1 MPRGVSRAA
10 FVFASCLTA
19 QAMLYRAIRN
29 PKIRPMP
36 VNVGH
41 DVNAR
46 FRTAQSLWQDG
57 QVESTRLLLEEI
69 LAQRP
74 DHADAATLLAKLL
87 QSQGLLERASAVLA
101 ASCRH
106 LGLDPDTTL
115 RCAQFIRQSQRQQLA
130 AQLCE
135 EAIARGNATGELHAL
150 AGNIYRELGEFDAA
164 RCHFLAALEANVNLD
179 KWFVPGA
186 LAATQRYS
194 AADHPD
200 VERLVAHFHSAQGSP
215 RARAASGFGLA
226 KVYDDVGEYARAVD
240 VLREANAL
248 VRRDQAWSRDSWGTW
263 VAARSREHGGA
274 EHDAGPR
281 LQTPADWTP
290 IFVVGLPRSGTTL
303 AAVQLARHA
312 EVRDRGELPHI
323 PYIADRLEA
332 SGRARDPEALREAAQ
347 LYSAHLRQDDAPAP
361 WYVDNNQMNFRHLDL
376 IARLFPRARVIHC
389 VRNRRD
395 TALSIWSQYFANSAC
410 AFANDLDDIAA
421 FCAGHDRLMRHW
433 KDSLDLPIHTL
444 IYEDMVEH
452 SEEVGE
458 RLRAFVGLPD
468 KASTRELPAPG
479 QVITSASM
487 WQARQPVYRS
497 SIGRWRAYAPF
508 MPELE
513 RLFPDGDGSARQSA
527 Q

>member
-1 MPRGVSRAA
+1 
-10 FVFASCLTA
+10 
-19 QAMLYRAIRN
+19 
-29 PKIRPMP
+29 MP

-46 FRTAQSLWQDG
+46 FRTAQALWQDG
-57 QVESTRLLLEEI
+57 QVEPARLLLEDI
-69 LAQRP
+69 LARQP
-74 DHADAATLLAKLL
+74 GHADAATLLAKLL
-87 QSQGLLERASAVLA
+87 QSQGLLERASEVTA

-106 LGLDPDTTL
+106 LGLDADTTL

-135 EAIARGNATGELHAL
+135 EAIARGNATGDLHAL

-164 RCHFLAALEANVNLD
+164 RRHFLAALDANVNLD
-179 KWFVPGA
+179 MWFVPGA
-186 LAATQRYS
+186 LAATQRY
-194 AADHPD
+194 AAVDHPD
-200 VERLVAHFHSAQGSP
+200 VERLLAHFHNAQGSP

-248 VRRDQAWSRDSWGTW
+248 VRRDQPWSRDSWGRW
-263 VAARSREHGGA
+263 VATRERSGE
-274 EHDAGPR
+274 EHDPGPR
-281 LQTPADWTP
+281 LQTVAEWMP

-303 AAVQLARHA
+303 TAVQLARHGG
-312 EVRDRGELPHI
+312 VRDRGELPHI

-332 SGRARDPEALREAAQ
+332 SGRARDPEALREAAR
-347 LYSAHLRQDDAPAP
+347 LYAAHLRQDDAPAS

-395 TALSIWSQYFANSAC
+395 TALSVWSQYFANSAC

-421 FCAGHDRLMRHW
+421 FCAGHDRLMQHW
-433 KDSLDLPIHTL
+433 KNTLDLPIHTVA
-444 IYEDMVEH
+444 YEEMVEH
-452 SEEVGE
+452 GEAVSE
-458 RLRAFVGLPD
+458 RLRAFLGLPD
-468 KASTRELPAPG
+468 KAGARERPVPG

-497 SIGRWRAYAPF
+497 SIGRWRGYAPF

-513 RLFPDGDGSARQSA
+513 QLFPDENGSASRSA
-527 Q
+527 A

>member
-1 MPRGVSRAA
+1 MCRA
-10 FVFASCLTA
+10 V
-19 QAMLYRAIRN
+19 QAARLLFSQAGRRPGKVLYCAIPD
-29 PKIRPMP
+29 PKIRLMP
-36 VNVGH
+36 VTAGH

-46 FRTAQSLWQDG
+46 FRAAQALWQEG
-57 QVESTRLLLEEI
+57 QVESTRRLLEEI
-69 LAQRP
+69 LAQQP
-74 DHADAATLLAKLL
+74 GHADAATLLAKLL
-87 QSQGLLERASAVLA
+87 QSQGLLERASAVMA

-106 LGLDPDTTL
+106 LDLDADATL

-135 EAIARGNATGELHAL
+135 EAIARGNATADLHAL

-164 RCHFLAALEANVNLD
+164 RRHFLAALQANVDLD
-179 KWFVPGA
+179 LWFVPGA
-186 LAATQRYS
+186 LAATQRYAS
-194 AADHPD
+194 VDHPD
-200 VERLVAHFHSAQGSP
+200 VERLIANFHKAEGSP

-226 KVYDDVGEYARAVD
+226 KVYDDVGEYAKAVD

-248 VRRDQAWSRDSWGTW
+248 VRRERPWSGDSWQQW
-263 VAARSREHGGA
+263 VSARIGEQAGGL
-274 EHDAGPR
+274 R
-281 LQTPADWTP
+281 LQTLSDWTP

-303 AAVQLARHA
+303 TAVQLARHA
-312 EVRDRGELPHI
+312 GVRDRGELPHI

-332 SGRARDPEALREAAQ
+332 SGRARDPAALREAAE
-347 LYSAHLRQDDAPAP
+347 LYSAHLRQDDAPAR

-389 VRNRRD
+389 VRGRRD

-410 AFANDLDDIAA
+410 AFANDLGDIAA
-421 FCAGHDRLMRHW
+421 FSAGHDRLMQYW
-433 KDSLDLPIHTL
+433 KQHLDLPIHTVA
-444 IYEDMVEH
+444 YEDMVEH
-452 SEEVGE
+452 SEEVSE
-458 RLRAFVGLPD
+458 RMRAFLGLPD
-468 KASTRELPAPG
+468 NASTRETPAPG

-513 RLFPDGDGSARQSA
+513 RLFADGGGSGSQSAR
-527 Q
+527 

>member
-1 MPRGVSRAA
+1 MSSGSSRIFAA
-10 FVFASCLTA
+10 RKARRVRARPAGSVWQRCTTTSAST
-19 QAMLYRAIRN
+19 
-29 PKIRPMP
+29 
-36 VNVGH
+36 
-41 DVNAR
+41 
-46 FRTAQSLWQDG
+46 
-57 QVESTRLLLEEI
+57 
-69 LAQRP
+69 LAQ
-74 DHADAATLLAKLL
+74 
-87 QSQGLLERASAVLA
+87 
-101 ASCRH
+101 C
-106 LGLDPDTTL
+106 
-115 RCAQFIRQSQRQQLA
+115 
-130 AQLCE
+130 
-135 EAIARGNATGELHAL
+135 
-150 AGNIYRELGEFDAA
+150 
-164 RCHFLAALEANVNLD
+164 
-179 KWFVPGA
+179 
-186 LAATQRYS
+186 
-194 AADHPD
+194 
-200 VERLVAHFHSAQGSP
+200 
-215 RARAASGFGLA
+215 
-226 KVYDDVGEYARAVD
+226 D

-263 VAARSREHGGA
+263 VAARSREQGGA
-274 EHDAGPR
+274 GHDAGPR

-312 EVRDRGELPHI
+312 GVRDRGELPHI

-444 IYEDMVEH
+444 VYEDMVEH
-452 SEEVGE
+452 GEEVGE

-468 KASTRELPAPG
+468 KASTRERRRRA
-479 QVITSASM
+479 
-487 WQARQPVYRS
+487 RS
-497 SIGRWRAYAPF
+497 SRRQACGRRASRSTARRSAAGGRTLRSCPNSSGCF
-508 MPELE
+508 RTATVLPGNRRSRPGTASIAAL
-513 RLFPDGDGSARQSA
+513 RLALRPQRASSRGISIHRHSAD
-527 Q
+527 